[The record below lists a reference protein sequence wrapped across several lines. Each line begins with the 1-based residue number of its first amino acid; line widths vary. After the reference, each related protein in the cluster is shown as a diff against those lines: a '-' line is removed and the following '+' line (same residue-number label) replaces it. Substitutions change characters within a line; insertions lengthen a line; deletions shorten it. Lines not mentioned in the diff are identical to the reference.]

1 MSQEPRRMLAPW
13 IVEEGE
19 STFTVRTANGF
30 VVSVTFWEDEP
41 KREFNLRKE
50 EARRL
55 AVAIIRLPEL
65 LAKDGEEMNRYV
77 QPRPYADP
85 DVAARKILEIANSSS
100 PTWTGA
106 CWSSWSTGRCCT
118 GKRPRRRNKA
128 GLDCCI
134 EKGWLEMHDSGTL
147 ARFTQA
153 GADLFA

>member
-19 STFTVRTANGF
+19 STFKVRTANGF

-106 CWSSWSTGRCCT
+106 C
-118 GKRPRRRNKA
+118 
-128 GLDCCI
+128 
-134 EKGWLEMHDSGTL
+134 
-147 ARFTQA
+147 
-153 GADLFA
+153 